1 MTPMDRRRFLKVT
14 AITGTTAALTA
25 CGNPEHQIVRFIPD
39 EEIVP
44 GVAEWRPSICPLC
57 AAGCGVQARVMDGDA
72 EVIRNGTAGL
82 MRMPLVKK
90 LEGDPAQPAP
100 RPADFPAL
108 VEAIRGAA
116 DALDMIGRDP
126 LSEALTR
133 LRESA
138 EAAKSRLQAGRMLAS
153 GILADA
159 LAGFVTFEGEM
170 GAEEVLEVPTIAL
183 PPVEVVEPA
192 EQVTATAANAVAEA
206 APVAPLAPVEEF
218 PPTPEE
224 LADAEAPLFLLDAT
238 LPLPYLLCYAGLIAG
253 QSEATT
259 GRPGLRYSRFPA
271 SP

>member
-1 MTPMDRRRFLKVT
+1 MQQSIQT
-14 AITGTTAALTA
+14 AIRGAKS
-25 CGNPEHQIVRFIPD
+25 
-39 EEIVP
+39 
-44 GVAEWRPSICPLC
+44 AES
-57 AAGCGVQARVMDGDA
+57 
-72 EVIRNGTAGL
+72 T
-82 MRMPLVKK
+82 
-90 LEGDPAQPAP
+90 
-100 RPADFPAL
+100 L
-108 VEAIRGAA
+108 VEAIHGAA

-224 LADAEAPLFLLDAT
+224 LADAEAPPTDGEWY
-238 LPLPYLLCYAGLIAG
+238 PHSDPSNPYPHELG
-253 QSEATT
+253 EAPPK
-259 GRPGLRYSRFPA
+259 GHKRNARKAKKR
-271 SP
+271 